1 MEVLIMAALVL
12 VNGGYI
18 AYLHRHL
25 RRLEERHQALAAAD
39 RRLVVTAR
47 EVGGEL
53 RALAADLVKH
63 ENAACKQYEKLSSY
77 MSVIIKD
84 HLLVDLAPSRRNGHG
99 RAKGQAPASG
109 RTPHERPGIPPYD
122 ELN

>member
-1 MEVLIMAALVL
+1 MEVLMAALVL
-12 VNGGYI
+12 LNGGYI

-53 RALAADLVKH
+53 RQISADLVKH
-63 ENAACKQYEKLSSY
+63 EEAACKQYEKLSSY
-77 MSVIIKD
+77 MSRIIKE
-84 HLLVDLAPSRRNGHG
+84 HLLVDLAPSRRNG
-99 RAKGQAPASG
+99 
-109 RTPHERPGIPPYD
+109 
-122 ELN
+122 